1 MRFKDPGTDW
11 NAQVLGGGYA
21 WNAAT
26 NTCQDAVTYFLATVA
41 DGPGHCGQIA
51 GSAYNPG
58 YNTDAPSAAPLK
70 KVLGSK
76 GNC

>member
-1 MRFKDPGTDW
+1 VLVRFKDPGTDW

-26 NTCQDAVTYFLATVA
+26 NTCQDAVTYSLATVA
-41 DGPGHCGQIA
+41 DGPAHCGQIA
-51 GSAYNPG
+51 ESADNPG

-70 KVLGSK
+70 KGA
-76 GNC
+76 GQQG